1 MEVWKWKF
9 GNRGL
14 EIEVWKWKFGNGSLE
29 IEVCKRFTNIA
40 FCNCVY

>member
-9 GNRGL
+9 GNESL